1 MNPNKQYS
9 YHIRW
14 TECTVRHRMKIL
26 LSVTWN
32 ISESPLNT
40 HGMFTEIFTF
50 SPTECCWRAGTIQL
64 TIQYLFQGKNSKKF
78 HQISDFKVILLWTTM
93 HEIQNIGGGG
103 SCPLAGSNLGILFLG
118 VAKPVHYHYATQ
130 LHISYV

>member
-1 MNPNKQYS
+1 MQWHFEVLYNVNKLTKFLQWFYS
-9 YHIRW
+9 NDAVRGKVRW
-14 TECTVRHRMKIL
+14 KAAIL
-26 LSVTWN
+26 KVK
-32 ISESPLNT
+32 
-40 HGMFTEIFTF
+40 GIFPAF
-50 SPTECCWRAGTIQL
+50 RPTECCWRAGTIQL

-93 HEIQNIGGGG
+93 HEIQKIGGGG